1 MKAPRWRDKFAVW
14 FKGPGWFPQGLE
26 PRDADS
32 VGWADQYNPSVPQST
47 KTYVFLQYVVLTA
60 AGFALTA
67 VQGDLARPGVLA
79 VFGLIAG
86 SMYVVG
92 LWLEHRSYRF
102 VVDLGRALLLIS
114 AGLWMPLLAA
124 NGEGTTWVMQS
135 LGLANLVLLAL
146 LYRLQLSERSVA
158 ALS

>member
-1 MKAPRWRDKFAVW
+1 
-14 FKGPGWFPQGLE
+14 
-26 PRDADS
+26 
-32 VGWADQYNPSVPQST
+32 
-47 KTYVFLQYVVLTA
+47 
-60 AGFALTA
+60 
-67 VQGDLARPGVLA
+67 
-79 VFGLIAG
+79 
-86 SMYVVG
+86 MYVVG